1 MTYSFLSLRHAAIQ
15 VWLVAGEHLED
26 EHAKGI
32 HVGSLG
38 EDKRVDVFGR
48 HPSAFRRPHPQ
59 PVRTGL

>member
-38 EDKRVDVFGR
+38 EDKRVDVLGR
-48 HPSAFRRPHPQ
+48 HPS
-59 PVRTGL
+59 VTIYS